1 MIKPEVRERAAFFH
15 PPTSAFQ
22 AILQSP
28 SPMMTSDVFSS
39 QSSQELRRKI
49 QSHIASPAPTR
60 YTPQYSSFQA
70 TDRGPERGKCS
81 FRNPGWQP
89 AKSWTQA
96 SKPGLQGPR
105 FYTQAGGLPVALPL
119 PTQSQSPSSLP
130 SAQQGTRTRLSL
142 PDSEATAKGPPPPFA
157 ASTLQI
163 RIPLQFRWGWGG
175 RGCRGGRGPPR
186 TEIGE
191 GL

>member
-81 FRNPGWQP
+81 FRNPDWQP

-105 FYTQAGGLPVALPL
+105 FHTQAGGLPVALPL

-130 SAQQGTRTRLSL
+130 SAQQGTRPGS
-142 PDSEATAKGPPPPFA
+142 PFQIQRPQQKDPRPL
-157 ASTLQI
+157 LQ
-163 RIPLQFRWGWGG
+163 PVHCKSGFLYNLDGG
-175 RGCRGGRGPPR
+175 GGG
-186 TEIGE
+186 
-191 GL
+191 